1 LNGIYGPA
9 LAVSGTLE
17 ERDETTR
24 SGALRVSLQ
33 NIHYTAQAET
43 TYTAKAD
50 DFICTQQ
57 VCRSAALI

>member
-33 NIHYTAQAET
+33 NITAQAET